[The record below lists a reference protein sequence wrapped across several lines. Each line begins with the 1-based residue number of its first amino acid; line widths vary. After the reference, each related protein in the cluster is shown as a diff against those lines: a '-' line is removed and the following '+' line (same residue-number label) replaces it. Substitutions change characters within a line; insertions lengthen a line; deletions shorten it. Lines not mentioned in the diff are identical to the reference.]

1 MSSFEN
7 ELPVFTHRDLTS
19 LQYLDG
25 CRRITKAILHGTVK
39 IPSEHHLVRESA
51 EDCALQAEE
60 LACRLALDRKSEFAR
75 DKQQAHSQRVKYLQ
89 AMRREVKTIL
99 QNPDPALPA
108 PKRAAAQQVLKA
120 LNKHHGAVQRRSQ
133 AELSAS
139 VRGLMAECAEDDL
152 RRAIKQTGLD
162 RFVELLKETQERYTE
177 LTKKEDAA
185 AALAGLPEPPA
196 TDSAESK
203 TSTSTST
210 GKPRLAREIK
220 DSLSDDLRFL
230 FELMARQARRGR
242 EPYALLLAQG
252 REIASELNRVAK
264 TRETREKKAEEKRQK
279 KEGQGSTPSK
289 ESTPAPAVSSPVATL
304 NGDGSR
310 NVRSTADDSSE
321 SPKSAASAA
330 ATEVDSPL
338 PG

>member
-1 MSSFEN
+1 
-7 ELPVFTHRDLTS
+7 
-19 LQYLDG
+19 
-25 CRRITKAILHGTVK
+25 
-39 IPSEHHLVRESA
+39 
-51 EDCALQAEE
+51 
-60 LACRLALDRKSEFAR
+60 
-75 DKQQAHSQRVKYLQ
+75 
-89 AMRREVKTIL
+89 MRREVKTIL

-108 PKRAAAQQVLKA
+108 PKRAAAQQVLNA
-120 LNKHHGAVQRRSQ
+120 LNKHHGAAQRRSQ

-203 TSTSTST
+203 TSTSAAT

-279 KEGQGSTPSK
+279 KEGQGSTPTK

>member
-1 MSSFEN
+1 MSSFEI

-25 CRRITKAILHGTVK
+25 CRRITKAILYGTVK

-108 PKRAAAQQVLKA
+108 PKRAAAQQVLNA
-120 LNKHHGAVQRRSQ
+120 LNKHHGAAQRRSQ

-162 RFVELLKETQERYTE
+162 RFIDLLKETQERYTD
-177 LTKKEDAA
+177 LTKKEEAA
-185 AALAGLPEPPA
+185 AALAALPEPPA
-196 TDSAESK
+196 TDSGESK
-203 TSTSTST
+203 TSTSAFT

-252 REIASELNRVAK
+252 REIAAELNRVAK

-279 KEGQGSTPSK
+279 KEGKGSTPTK
-289 ESTPAPAVSSPVATL
+289 ESAPAPAVNSPLATL

-310 NVRSTADDSSE
+310 NVRSTADDASE
-321 SPKSAASAA
+321 SPKIAASAA
-330 ATEVDSPL
+330 AAEVDSPL